1 MVITVTLNPAM
12 DKTLT
17 VNNYTLGKVNRAIS
31 IRYDIGGKG
40 INVSKVL
47 INLGIESTCTGFL
60 GGIWENT
67 FKEELNKRKV
77 KYNFVHTSNN
87 TRTNTKVVDNEN
99 KTYTDLNEQGPT
111 IESKLLTEF
120 LKVFEDMCNKDD
132 IVVLSG
138 GVSPS
143 IPEDI
148 YRNLIYIAKRKG
160 ALVILDADG
169 PLLREGIAEKPE
181 IIKPNN
187 HELSSLF
194 NIDEKSD
201 EEILRVAHEL
211 RSQGIKKILVS
222 LGERGGYYITEKGT
236 YYAKGLKV
244 DVKSTVGA
252 GDSMVA
258 ALVYSLVNKL
268 DDIETLKFAIASGAA
283 TVRLEGTEACT
294 LIQINEL
301 ISKVEINIK
310 EEL

>member
-17 VNNYTLGKVNRAIS
+17 VDNYTLGKVNRAQS

-47 INLGIESTCTGFL
+47 INLGIQSTCTGFL
-60 GGIWENT
+60 GGIWQKT
-67 FKEELNKRKV
+67 FQEELANRKIEC
-77 KYNFVHTSNN
+77 NFIGTVGN
-87 TRTNTKVVDNEN
+87 TRTNTKIVDNKN
-99 KTYTDLNEQGPT
+99 KTYTDLNEQGPF
-111 IESKLLTEF
+111 IDLDLLSEF
-120 LKVFEDMCNKDD
+120 LVAFEKMCNKGD

-138 GVSPS
+138 GVSLN

-148 YRNLIYIAKRKG
+148 YGTLTSIAKGKG

-169 PLLREGIAEKPE
+169 PLLRKGLTEKPQ

-194 NIDEKSD
+194 DIDEKND
-201 EEILRVAHEL
+201 EEILQAAHKL
-211 RSQGIKKILVS
+211 RSQGIQKVLVS
-222 LGERGGYYITEKGT
+222 LGERGGFYITEKGT

-244 DVKSTVGA
+244 NVKSTVGA

-258 ALVYSLVNKL
+258 ALVYSIINKL
-268 DDIETLKFAIASGAA
+268 DDIDTLKFATACGAA
-283 TVRLEGTEACT
+283 TVGLEGTEACT
-294 LIQINEL
+294 LSQINEL
-301 ISKVEINIK
+301 ISKVEINIR